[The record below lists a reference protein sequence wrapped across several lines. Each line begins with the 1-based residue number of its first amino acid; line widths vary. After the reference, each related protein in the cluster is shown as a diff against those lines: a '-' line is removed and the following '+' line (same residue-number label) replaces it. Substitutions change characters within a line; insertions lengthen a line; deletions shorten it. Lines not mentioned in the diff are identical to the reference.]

1 MNLSFSPRKGG
12 RLVGSPLVGFFALIY
27 FVLPIS
33 LFAQKSKATPKDVIV
48 VAECVEYI
56 GNGKFKASFG
66 YDNQNNTTVSVV
78 TSNSIVAVGPQK
90 SNGTNSFKPGRQ
102 YNVFS
107 KEFDAREVVI
117 WTVTLPNGKVKSTMA
132 SANSKHCQS
141 KGNIIPHYDPPTNG
155 KDTTKIGPELKTL
168 YDRKKNGDPIED
180 DSIIYRIQNETVLI
194 EVVGKPGT
202 NPGLKDGLY
211 DDVGLIDPKTYGDI
225 VTGWV
230 PIDSIPKI
238 GVFADW
244 IAFVRPVYTPILNKD
259 LNGQMTGLVET
270 QGDVAQRSDLAR
282 TGFKVDGSG
291 LKIGVLSDSYDK
303 NNGATANVLNN
314 DLPDGVELPDGD
326 FPYIGGTDE
335 GRAMMQIVHDVAPG
349 AKLAFRTG
357 YSTPYDFAD
366 GIRSLHE
373 IGSNIIVDDITY
385 ITEPFL
391 TVGVVSKAVN
401 DVTQAGV
408 SYFTSAGNFASKSYM
423 KDYSAATAP
432 PKFIGTAHN
441 FGGGDILQKIDL
453 VEGHY
458 TVVMQWEDDY
468 ASMGTSGAKN
478 DFDIYLV
485 NDDSTMLYGFNR
497 DNLGGDPFE
506 VMPFEV
512 INGNAT
518 TNILIN
524 RYAGTG
530 NPTVKYLIFRGD
542 IFITEFDVKASTIVG
557 QANATGAMAV
567 GAAYYLNTPEFGVTP
582 PLIASYS
589 STGGTPLNE
598 VVQMKPDFTAPSG
611 GVTTVNMGI
620 APTAPNAYPFSGT
633 SAAAPHAAGTAALI
647 IEARKKFY
655 NETLSPATVRTLLK
669 NSAIDMGTAGFDF
682 SSGSGLIQAHTSI
695 TTFATSAPVITQ
707 LVYSAGITPG
717 AGNFTVTV
725 RGRFFTNNSIVYLRG
740 AKLTTT
746 YRSATE
752 VTAVV
757 PAFTGNPAVKV
768 YNPPST
774 PLRTDG
780 GFSNAMYFFARRDIS
795 ITADD
800 KTKNYGAAI
809 PPLTTVITGL
819 PVGTT
824 LASLGVTLTVTT
836 PAVSTSDVDVYRII
850 PTLTYADTL
859 IQEWN
864 NFILDEGQLT
874 IVPIPL
880 KIQPNDVTIAYGAK
894 VPPITFKYIYD
905 ESAIVDKGVIKGKLE
920 AEHSSIMET
929 ETFAVFSGDF
939 DNNEANKFTLVNSSF
954 LATSEAIA
962 NKFTLVNGNDV
973 LDIAVELMDTTAIN
987 SGSTSIV
994 NKFTLV
1000 NAELLFNKFTLVNK
1014 YTLVNKFT
1022 LVNGESEEYFNE
1034 NNNIDCLVIVD
1045 SLNISTPITELRS
1058 LNLITG
1064 LSVGTH
1070 WIAPAAIMTKNFKVT
1085 YDIGYLNVTPAPL
1098 VIKADNKTI
1107 KAGDPLPTLT
1117 STATGLVNNQTLA
1130 SVITAPVTHTV
1141 NPTYLGLA
1149 GTYQVIPAATL
1160 KLPTNYTLQLSNGT
1174 LYVNPSGASAKAIR
1188 PSLICVEELQV
1199 PVQGFYFVAHFG
1211 YSNKNSSTVY
1221 VPAGPDNKI
1230 VADGS
1235 YSGNVPEVFAPG
1247 TGSFDVYFD
1256 GSRIIWALTTVENN
1270 RKTSIASVAS
1280 SSSGRCHKL
1289 ENYTGIYMV
1298 ANFPNPVKDVH
1309 KIFLSDIPSKVGVS
1323 IYNETTAKTYTLKA
1337 SQGAYQN
1344 QVDINMSNLPD
1355 GFYYVRLVVDNKTYS
1370 FRVVKE

>member
-12 RLVGSPLVGFFALIY
+12 RLVGSPLVGIFALF
-27 FVLPIS
+27 FVLPLSI
-33 LFAQKSKATPKDVIV
+33 FAQSKSTPKDIIV

-66 YDNQNNTTVSVV
+66 YDNQNNTTVSVS
-78 TSNSIVAVGPQK
+78 TSSSVVMTGKLK
-90 SNGTNSFKPGRQ
+90 SNGISSFKPGRQ
-102 YNVFS
+102 YNVFA
-107 KEFDAREVVI
+107 KEFDAREVVV
-117 WTVTLPNGKVKSTMA
+117 WTVTLPNGKIKSTTA

-141 KGNIIPHYDPPTNG
+141 TGNIVPHYDPPVNG
-155 KDTTKIGPELKTL
+155 KDTTKIGPELTTL
-168 YDRKKNGDPIED
+168 YDRHKSGNPIKD
-180 DSIIYRIQNETVLI
+180 DSIIYRIQDEKVLI
-194 EVVGKPGT
+194 EVVGKPGA
-202 NPGLKDGLY
+202 NPALKDSLYTKGGL
-211 DDVGLIDPKTYGDI
+211 VDPKTYGDI
-225 VTGWV
+225 VTGWL

-244 IAFVRPVYTPILNKD
+244 IVFVRPVYTPILNKD

-270 QGDVAQRSDLAR
+270 QGDIAQRSDLAR
-282 TGFKVDGSG
+282 TGFRVDGTG

-303 NNGATANVLNN
+303 TNGATANVLNN
-314 DLPDGVELPDGD
+314 DLPEGVELPDRD
-326 FPYIGGTDE
+326 YPYVGGTDE
-335 GRAMMQIVHDVAPG
+335 GRAMMQILHDVAPG

-357 YSTPYDFAD
+357 YATPYDFAD
-366 GIRSLHE
+366 GIRSLQA

-391 TVGVVSKAVN
+391 TEGVVSKAVN
-401 DVTQAGV
+401 KATEEGV
-408 SYFTSAGNFASKSYM
+408 SYFTSAGNFSSKSYSA
-423 KDYSAATAP
+423 DYSAAPAP
-432 PKFIGTAHN
+432 AKFRGTAHN

-485 NDDSTMLYGFNR
+485 DDGGKMLYGFNR
-497 DNLGGDPFE
+497 NNLGGDPFE

-512 INGNAT
+512 INGGAT

-542 IFITEFDVKASTIVG
+542 IFITEYDVKASTIVG
-557 QANATGAMAV
+557 QANAKGAMAV
-567 GAAYYLNTPEFGVTP
+567 AAAYYQNTPEFGVTP
-582 PLIASYS
+582 PVIASYS

-598 VVQMKPDFTAPSG
+598 IVQMKPDFTAPSG

-633 SAAAPHAAGTAALI
+633 SAAAPHAAGAAALI

-655 NETLSPATVRTLLK
+655 NETLTPATVRTLLK

-682 SSGSGLIQAHTSI
+682 SSGSGLVQAHTSI
-695 TTFATSAPVITQ
+695 STFATSAPVITQ
-707 LVYSAGITPG
+707 LLYPGGVTPG
-717 AGNFTVTV
+717 TGNFTVTV
-725 RGRFFTNNSIVYLRG
+725 KGRFFTSKSIVYLRG
-740 AKLTTT
+740 EKLTTT
-746 YRSATE
+746 YRSPTE

-757 PAFTGNPAVKV
+757 PAFINNPAVKV

-774 PLRTDG
+774 PLKTDG
-780 GFSNAMYFFARRDIS
+780 GFSNALYFFARKDIT
-795 ITADD
+795 IAADN

-809 PPLTTVITGL
+809 PTLTTVITGL

-836 PAVSTSDVDVYRII
+836 PAISTSDVDVYRII
-850 PTLTYADTL
+850 PSLAYTDTL

-864 NFILDEGQLT
+864 NFILKEGQLT

-880 KIQPNDVTIAYGAK
+880 KIQPNDVAVAYGAK

-905 ESAIVDKGVIKGKLE
+905 ESGIVQKSVIKGKLE
-920 AEHSSIMET
+920 AEHLSIMET
-929 ETFAVFSGDF
+929 ETLAVFSGDF
-939 DNNEANKFTLVNSSF
+939 DNTEANKFTLVNSSF

-962 NKFTLVNGNDV
+962 NKFTLVNGNSA
-973 LDIAVELMDTTAIN
+973 LDIAVELLDTAAIN

-1022 LVNGESEEYFNE
+1022 LVNGTSEEYFNE
-1034 NNNIDCLVIVD
+1034 DNNINCLVIVD
-1045 SLNISTPITELRS
+1045 SMNITTPITQLRS

-1070 WIAPAAIMTKNFKVT
+1070 WIAPAALMTKNFKVT

-1117 STATGLVNNQTLA
+1117 STVTGLTNNETLA
-1130 SVITAPVTHTV
+1130 SIITAPVTYTV
-1141 NPTYLGLA
+1141 NPSYLGLA
-1149 GTYQVIPAATL
+1149 GTYQIIPAATL
-1160 KLPTNYTLQLSNGT
+1160 KQPSNYALQLSNGF
-1174 LYVNPSGASAKAIR
+1174 LYVNSPSGTNMLAVR
-1188 PSLICVEELQV
+1188 PILLCVEELQV
-1199 PVQGFYFVAHFG
+1199 PVKGFYFVAHFG
-1211 YSNKNSSTVY
+1211 YSNKNTSTIN
-1221 VPAGPDNKI
+1221 VPAGTNNKI

-1235 YSGNVPEVFAPG
+1235 YSGSVPEVFAPG
-1247 TGSFDVYFD
+1247 NGTFDIYFD
-1256 GSRIIWALTTVENN
+1256 GSRLLWALTTIENN

-1280 SSSGRCHKL
+1280 SSSGRCQKV
-1289 ENYTGIYMV
+1289 ENNTGIYMV

-1309 KIFLSDIPSKVGVS
+1309 KVFLSDIPTKVGVS
-1323 IYNETTAKTYTLKA
+1323 VYNETTAKTYTLKA

-1344 QVDINMSNLPD
+1344 EVDINMSTLPL
-1355 GFYYVRLVVDNKTYS
+1355 GFYYIRLVVDNKTYS